1 MAGQATLIVTTRSG
15 ARPLGVRGEPLHN
28 AAPQLRRVIR
38 RRLGDASADLLAEPQ
53 LHEHGKAIDW
63 YADWPGAVQSL
74 SALPPERRAEVM
86 ANIGKTL
93 AEIRCLGD
101 SLAGTGPREESG
113 VVGLSL
119 QLAARAPSESFVFM
133 VGERPVIVCW
143 GYEKEAAA
151 GLLPTSLPAPPSPP
165 SSTIHRPVLE
175 APVGRPLSRTVRPA
189 GATIPWTRAVL
200 VALPLLLLL
209 IGGVWLLR
217 GLLPGGAEQ
226 NLSTREGLPAPPP
239 PEPPRDPLP
248 ALRAAFS
255 TEESR
260 GRVLKVELSLIEA
273 ELRKRVAECKPPEP
287 PKPPQVAVAPPPP
300 APQSPQTKAQPA
312 PPPPP
317 VQSRPNDDR
326 LRLPP
331 APTNNYAFMEGC
343 WRTDPFRHETV
354 QQQPGVSTYCFDAGG
369 NGQLEWRRGRTACRT
384 RAQSRF
390 DGAVLLLRDSDSSC
404 NDGSR
409 WYADQ
414 LVCRRGAGDVAHCS
428 GTSRGAYGPVSW
440 TVNLH
445 KLN

>member
-189 GATIPWTRAVL
+189 GATIPWIRAVL
-200 VALPLLLLL
+200 VALPLSLLL